1 MLESSSC
8 CSSREPIVG
17 NIVNKVRRIRKHQKL
32 KQAKSPD
39 SSLTSFSSL
48 IESNSKTDSNGFPAL
63 LPQSTVALELG
74 VIDTEP
80 NTASSTSNSEYDVHQ
95 LIEMCRRWR
104 ELSQKSRNTLN
115 SGACNDQSE

>member
-32 KQAKSPD
+32 KQEKSSD
-39 SSLTSFSSL
+39 SSFSSL
-48 IESNSKTDSNGFPAL
+48 IESNSKTDSYGFPAI

-104 ELSQKSRNTLN
+104 ELSQKSRNTLK